1 MSGLRSMETTHKSTV
16 RLVLRCKVMVV
27 GDGAV
32 GKTALLQSF
41 KSNGHDY
48 PKNYIMTSNAELY
61 VKPIPIAETNAIVE
75 LYMFDCP
82 GQSIFNQREFGS
94 VHFDGASMV
103 MVVFDVNSKE
113 SFKSCTKWYQD
124 VANPAPNHQLPGVLV
139 GNKSDNKEG
148 NRDAISQKEAEDF
161 AEQNN
166 LKYFEC
172 SARLGTG
179 VDAPFQFMA
188 KAFKKKYDDFAERS
202 DNN

>member
-1 MSGLRSMETTHKSTV
+1 MSGLRSMETTHKST
-16 RLVLRCKVMVV
+16 LVLRCKVVVV

-48 PKNYIMTSNAELY
+48 PKNYIMTSNAELF
-61 VKPIPIAETNAIVE
+61 VKPIPIPESNVIVE
-75 LYMFDCP
+75 LYLFDCP

-94 VHFDGASMV
+94 VHFEGASMI
-103 MVVFDVNSKE
+103 MLVFDVNSKE

-124 VANPAPNHQLPGVLV
+124 VCNPAPNHQLPGVLV
-139 GNKSDNKEG
+139 GNKVDLKEG
-148 NRDAISQKEAEDF
+148 NREAITAREAEDF

-172 SARLGTG
+172 SARIGTA
-179 VDAPFQFMA
+179 VDAPFVHMA
-188 KAFKKKYDDFAERS
+188 HAFKKKYEEFADRAES
-202 DNN
+202 N